1 MSAHVV
7 EGDAHPGHVGT
18 ACLLSS
24 SFSDSSK
31 DYGVVTLPI
40 MGRNARQTIGKVRGK
55 KETPALPQFSAP
67 FMSFSLSGSPVSVDY
82 LVIRPIQGLQCDMS
96 SCFVKH
102 WKKRSTVD
110 VGHRG
115 AGSSHAAKWVMNKG
129 SQGAAL
135 TFNISSP
142 LTSCLAFSRH
152 HRIREN
158 TIASFQSAAKHV
170 SLRTNITHWLWKLC
184 SCLWLPWSRRRLT
197 NLFGLEGK

>member
-7 EGDAHPGHVGT
+7 EADAHPGYVGT

-40 MGRNARQTIGKVRGK
+40 MGRNSRQTIGKVRGEK
-55 KETPALPQFSAP
+55 RPEPCHSSLLRSC
-67 FMSFSLSGSPVSVDY
+67 SFSLSGSPVSVDY

-129 SQGAAL
+129 SRGAAF

-170 SLRTNITHWLWKLC
+170 GLTTNITHWLWKLC
-184 SCLWLPWSRRRLT
+184 SCLWLSWSRRRLT

>member
-40 MGRNARQTIGKVRGK
+40 MGRNTRQTIGKVRGEK
-55 KETPALPQFSAP
+55 RPQPCHSSLLRSCP
-67 FMSFSLSGSPVSVDY
+67 FLLSGSPVSVDY

-115 AGSSHAAKWVMNKG
+115 AGSSHAAK
-129 SQGAAL
+129 
-135 TFNISSP
+135 
-142 LTSCLAFSRH
+142 
-152 HRIREN
+152 
-158 TIASFQSAAKHV
+158 
-170 SLRTNITHWLWKLC
+170 
-184 SCLWLPWSRRRLT
+184 
-197 NLFGLEGK
+197 